1 MLFDRKAY
9 KEVYVCREHRHNKNK
24 EGTQGPAQMILE
36 IVSDTE
42 NPPLK
47 GVIEINAVHNHST
60 QKTAF
65 LTRLHPSQATKR
77 KFDELFEDGHGPTSA
92 RVAYIDM
99 LKVTS
104 EKPAA
109 SIIRGDLVPT
119 MSSVAHSYRRFRTED
134 IENQS
139 QLRCVF
145 VSNNLMYEAS
155 ISNQLITEV
164 FFWWQWLQGRIPGG
178 KE

>member
-9 KEVYVCREHRHNKNK
+9 KEVYVCREHRHNKNE
-24 EGTQGPAQMILE
+24 EGIQCPAQMTLE
-36 IVSDTE
+36 IKLETPNTKKKDTFLCE

-47 GVIEINAVHNHST
+47 GVVEINAVHNHST
-60 QKTAF
+60 QTTAF

-77 KFDELFEDGHGPTSA
+77 KFDQLFEDGHGPTSA
-92 RVAYIDM
+92 RVACIDM

-104 EKPAA
+104 EQPAV

-134 IENQS
+134 IGMHPLS
-139 QLRCVF
+139 R
-145 VSNNLMYEAS
+145 
-155 ISNQLITEV
+155 
-164 FFWWQWLQGRIPGG
+164 W
-178 KE
+178 